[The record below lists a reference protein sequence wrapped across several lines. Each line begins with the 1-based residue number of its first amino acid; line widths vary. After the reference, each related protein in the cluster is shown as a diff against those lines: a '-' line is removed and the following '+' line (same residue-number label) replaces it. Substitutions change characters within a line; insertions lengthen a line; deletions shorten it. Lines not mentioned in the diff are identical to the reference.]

1 VVFLPSGTYSYKV
14 VEGNENSGED
24 YTKINIEGQGTFTY
38 SFIEG
43 MLLLD
48 DGENSGRG
56 AYCFR
61 KLKEKE

>member
-14 VEGNENSGED
+14 VEVNENSGET
-24 YTKINIEGQGTFTY
+24 YAKINIEGQGTFSY
-38 SFIEG
+38 SFIG
-43 MLLLD
+43 GILLLD
-48 DGENSGRG
+48 DSENSGRG